1 MEIRIDEVVK
11 TKEDVEALGIC
22 NGYFVAIDPKVQI
35 TESGLLKSRFLDDKI
50 SASALMGVLQHIKEH
65 SITPAYDLIFM
76 MSTYEE
82 VGHGM
87 SHIPECISELIA
99 VDMGCIGLDLACSEQ
114 DVSICEI
121 RAMGLLK

>member
-1 MEIRIDEVVK
+1 
-11 TKEDVEALGIC
+11 
-22 NGYFVAIDPKVQI
+22 
-35 TESGLLKSRFLDDKI
+35 
-50 SASALMGVLQHIKEH
+50 MGVLQHMKEH

-99 VDMGCIGLDLACSEQ
+99 VDMGCIGLDLAAVNRMFPSVPRIPA
-114 DVSICEI
+114 DRMI
-121 RAMGLLK
+121 MK